1 MKKKRF
7 ILREWVKDL
16 LEMITMLCVV
26 LIICTSDNVWTIQYG
41 VFLGINL
48 LIIIINIILLDKY
61 TR

>member
-1 MKKKRF
+1 MRKKRF

-26 LIICTSDNVWTIQYG
+26 LIISSIDSDWTIQYG
-41 VFLGINL
+41 VFFGINL
-48 LIIIINIILLDKY
+48 LIIIINIILLNKY